1 MKHRLKHLFK
11 QARFRLTLWN
21 TLFLG
26 LVVGVLLV
34 YIYLF
39 MRSHFYDETKR
50 YVHHEVQELAM
61 MLQESGLT
69 DESLS
74 AVRRELEINSEFDHA
89 YIISDGAG
97 NSLAERNMHLL
108 NQWDRTSAMAYLDQY
123 PEKTYFEDI
132 HTYRHSDL
140 SDHILAGGRITDPGG
155 DKAHYL
161 FLTTDISAVVGQMKR
176 FRTGLILILPAI
188 LIFVVC
194 SGWLLAGMVLKPI
207 DQIGSVMEKIREG
220 NLDQKIPLSDSG
232 DEFDRLAK
240 SFNQMVDRIRESYER
255 IAQFTMNASHELN
268 TPVAVMKSELDVILS
283 KTRSNEEYHKALVS
297 QQEETERLSRL
308 IQCMLWLARTDS
320 ENMKESFARVNLDEV
335 LNEVYELYEP
345 VAESKQITL
354 ELRPAAGLEVTGD
367 KSQLTQLLSNLVDNA
382 VKYSHSQSH
391 VLISS
396 EFQNGGVVLSVADG
410 GPGIPEEH
418 RQKIFD
424 RFYKIRS
431 TSAGHGLG
439 LSIVGTIARI
449 HKARIDVEASGS
461 GGTVFRVVFPAA
473 E

>member
-1 MKHRLKHLFK
+1 M
-11 QARFRLTLWN
+11 
-21 TLFLG
+21 G

-50 YVHHEVQELAM
+50 YVHHEVQELVM
-61 MLQESGLT
+61 MLQENGLT
-69 DESLS
+69 EESLN

-89 YIISDGAG
+89 YIVSDGIG

-108 NQWDRTSAMAYLDQY
+108 NQWSRTSAMAYLEQY
-123 PEKTYFEDI
+123 PKETYFEDI
-132 HTYRHSDL
+132 RSYRHSDL
-140 SDHILAGGRITDPGG
+140 SDHILAGGRIAAPEGEEV
-155 DKAHYL
+155 HYL
-161 FLTTDISAVVGQMKR
+161 FLTTDVSAIVGQMKR

-240 SFNQMVDRIRESYER
+240 SFNQMVERIRESYER

-283 KTRSNEEYHKALVS
+283 KVRTNEEYHKALIS

-320 ENMKESFARVNLDEV
+320 DSMKESFTRVHLNDV

-345 VAESKQITL
+345 VAESRKITL
-354 ELRPAAGLEVTGD
+354 ELKQASDPEVTGD

-382 VKYSHSQSH
+382 VKYNHSGGR
-391 VLISS
+391 VVISS
-396 EFQNGGVVLSVADG
+396 ESQDDGVVLSVTDD
-410 GPGIPEEH
+410 GPGIPEEC

-424 RFYKIRS
+424 RFYKVRS
-431 TSAGHGLG
+431 TSSGHGLG
-439 LSIVGTIARI
+439 LSIAGSIARI
-449 HKARIDVEASGS
+449 HKARINVGTSGS
-461 GGTVFRVVFPAA
+461 GGTVFQVIFPAV